1 MFNNNVQ
8 QACRSSKVNPTIT
21 SSGGDVVRHP
31 PLQRSQDDNH
41 SSPHGLSSL
50 FNITLQYS
58 STTYQHI
65 TLLLILVP
73 FKIVFEPH
81 IGRQKCYT
89 VSYKAILLCL
99 RCTEVSRHLG
109 WAKLAVGG
117 SEYHAHATGFEW
129 MTQGCERKQRINCV
143 LQHLLYYT
151 PILTAIYNMTRFS
164 I

>member
-1 MFNNNVQ
+1 MKLCNGKYIITYCTGNYIICNIVPI
-8 QACRSSKVNPTIT
+8 VN
-21 SSGGDVVRHP
+21 G
-31 PLQRSQDDNH
+31 N
-41 SSPHGLSSL
+41 
-50 FNITLQYS
+50 Y
-58 STTYQHI
+58 
-65 TLLLILVP
+65 
-73 FKIVFEPH
+73 
-81 IGRQKCYT
+81 CYT

-151 PILTAIYNMTRFS
+151 PILTAIYNMTRYS

>member
-1 MFNNNVQ
+1 M
-8 QACRSSKVNPTIT
+8 VNLYEHFET
-21 SSGGDVVRHP
+21 S
-31 PLQRSQDDNH
+31 
-41 SSPHGLSSL
+41 
-50 FNITLQYS
+50 YS
-58 STTYQHI
+58 YYFISNQKNKS
-65 TLLLILVP
+65 ILVL
-73 FKIVFEPH
+73 KIFV
-81 IGRQKCYT
+81 CYT

>member
-1 MFNNNVQ
+1 MNSYFMHT
-8 QACRSSKVNPTIT
+8 CEIT
-21 SSGGDVVRHP
+21 HIYE
-31 PLQRSQDDNH
+31 L
-41 SSPHGLSSL
+41 
-50 FNITLQYS
+50 
-58 STTYQHI
+58 TYKY
-65 TLLLILVP
+65 TRLL
-73 FKIVFEPH
+73 
-81 IGRQKCYT
+81 CYT

-129 MTQGCERKQRINCV
+129 MMQGCERKQRIICV

-151 PILTAIYNMTRFS
+151 PILTAIYNMTRYS

>member
-1 MFNNNVQ
+1 MDSCH
-8 QACRSSKVNPTIT
+8 ATCI
-21 SSGGDVVRHP
+21 
-31 PLQRSQDDNH
+31 
-41 SSPHGLSSL
+41 
-50 FNITLQYS
+50 
-58 STTYQHI
+58 
-65 TLLLILVP
+65 
-73 FKIVFEPH
+73 
-81 IGRQKCYT
+81 CYT